1 MLKKNEILSLSE
13 ILKRNLTNVIT
24 TKTLNSGSLTIEENS
39 ISEITETVLEME
51 ERINNQKSPQNTNL
65 QSKFWKILLKKN
77 SIKNTDTN
85 FKVRVGKYFLNQN
98 LHWLTH

>member
-1 MLKKNEILSLSE
+1 
-13 ILKRNLTNVIT
+13 
-24 TKTLNSGSLTIEENS
+24 
-39 ISEITETVLEME
+39 ME

-85 FKVRVGKYFLNQN
+85 FKVRVGRYFLNQN